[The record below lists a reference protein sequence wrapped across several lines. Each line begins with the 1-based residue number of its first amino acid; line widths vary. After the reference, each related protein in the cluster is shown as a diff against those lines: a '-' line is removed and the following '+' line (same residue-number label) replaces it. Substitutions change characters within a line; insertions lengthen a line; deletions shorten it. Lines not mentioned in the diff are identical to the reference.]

1 VADFD
6 KNRPGGLQLRSFGN
20 KPEEYFTDVI
30 TKNALEYLEAN
41 AHEPEPLLMVLNFPA
56 PHGPEDAHPD
66 YRHYYDEPTLEQQS
80 ILTAHRDLVY
90 NRTSWQ
96 PGEKHWFLT
105 SQKEMTDD
113 DGYFTDLLQRR
124 RLQTLFSVDNGIER
138 IIRSVEAKNAIDNTF
153 FLYTSDHGYHLGQFG
168 VVKGKALPYDFDSR
182 IPFYM
187 RGPSIPAG
195 SKRDEIVLNIDL
207 MPTILDIAGFE
218 KKAERDLD
226 GTSILKVARGM
237 QDKNKWRKYFL
248 IERGKF
254 PNNMLFSKPNKQEY
268 ISQLCQKKKMKNP
281 GENMP
286 CAARQTHYCTRE
298 EAGEWKISKCNTRKM
313 GVTLLANGK
322 EECCC
327 YECHKRYQ
335 AYCER
340 ESHSADRRRRAI
352 FSPQHFPMTFTS
364 ISCGTPKSCFCP
376 RRQKSTTTSSRQKH
390 TSKNSG
396 DAHVTNDK
404 RRKNPVNQMKSELDK
419 ERSLYKNRR
428 DFHKGIRNQH
438 NKRGKRKGGDCKQR
452 GMACFTVDEDS
463 FETYPQWDRG
473 EQCYCINASN
483 GTFFCLRHLFE
494 EANGDMENYLY
505 CEFITGEQEFY
516 DLHTDPNAELNLW
529 NFNEDSIPD
538 YVSFKSKPGKFA
550 ELKEQLPVLKDT
562 LFNCQGRRCKKEIEY
577 KSNKPSRH
585 NNRRSPRR
593 SKKYWKQGRKQARP
607 HQRRAE

>member
-1 VADFD
+1 M
-6 KNRPGGLQLRSFGN
+6 
-20 KPEEYFTDVI
+20 T
-30 TKNALEYLEAN
+30 
-41 AHEPEPLLMVLNFPA
+41 
-56 PHGPEDAHPD
+56 
-66 YRHYYDEPTLEQQS
+66 S
-80 ILTAHRDLVY
+80 I
-90 NRTSWQ
+90 Q
-96 PGEKHWFLT
+96 
-105 SQKEMTDD
+105 D

-298 EAGEWKISKCNTRKM
+298 EAGEWKISKCNNRKM

-335 AYCER
+335 AHCER

-352 FSPQHFPMTFTS
+352 FSPQV
-364 ISCGTPKSCFCP
+364 G
-376 RRQKSTTTSSRQKH
+376 
-390 TSKNSG
+390 
-396 DAHVTNDK
+396 
-404 RRKNPVNQMKSELDK
+404 E
-419 ERSLYKNRR
+419 
-428 DFHKGIRNQH
+428 IR
-438 NKRGKRKGGDCKQR
+438 
-452 GMACFTVDEDS
+452 
-463 FETYPQWDRG
+463 
-473 EQCYCINASN
+473 INHRN
-483 GTFFCLRHLFE
+483 
-494 EANGDMENYLY
+494 
-505 CEFITGEQEFY
+505 
-516 DLHTDPNAELNLW
+516 
-529 NFNEDSIPD
+529 
-538 YVSFKSKPGKFA
+538 
-550 ELKEQLPVLKDT
+550 
-562 LFNCQGRRCKKEIEY
+562 
-577 KSNKPSRH
+577 
-585 NNRRSPRR
+585 
-593 SKKYWKQGRKQARP
+593 
-607 HQRRAE
+607 HQS